1 MDKKNKIT
9 NINARA
15 DEELKGE
22 CKHDPIC
29 CIEGLKSE
37 VRVARCV
44 DIMSNIAEG
53 NCLSYIEFCEVVGR
67 LLHYYES
74 IAKLQGI
81 EPEELMEVPAVMYE
95 DFE

>member
-15 DEELKGE
+15 DEELIHE
-22 CKHDPIC
+22 CNHDPLC
-29 CIEGLKSE
+29 CIERLKSE
-37 VRVARCV
+37 VRVAHCV
-44 DIMSNIAEG
+44 DIMSNMAEAH
-53 NCLSYIEFCEVVGR
+53 CLSYVEFCQVVGR

-81 EPEELMEVPAVMYE
+81 EPEDLLEVPAIFE